1 MANNGDSNLT
11 TLQKVKHDF
20 RIFFSFN
27 AVPSGFADI
36 VRYSNKKLCIVCFN
50 AGTTCGV
57 NKKERVRR

>member
-27 AVPSGFADI
+27 TFG
-36 VRYSNKKLCIVCFN
+36 R
-50 AGTTCGV
+50 
-57 NKKERVRR
+57 